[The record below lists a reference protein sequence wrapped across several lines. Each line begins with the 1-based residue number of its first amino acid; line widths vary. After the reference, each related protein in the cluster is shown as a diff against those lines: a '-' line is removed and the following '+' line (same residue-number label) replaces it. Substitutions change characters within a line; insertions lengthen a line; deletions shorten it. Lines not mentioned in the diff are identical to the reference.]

1 MKIRDITLTCLVAAL
16 PLTVGAGCTSKWLG
30 GGSESQSSERRL
42 SGSQS
47 GPTADTSK
55 DRIER
60 KTEQDAQ
67 ERESTRRPD
76 TGQDTGGDIPDL
88 AVSGPSSSST
98 GPGAFWLSGLDP
110 VAPGVAPPEEQL
122 APNNLV
128 ANAPHIRVGDQQDRD
143 EEVRRIEAAAA
154 AAAGL
159 NDVFF
164 GYDSWMLSEEDQ
176 RILSANAAWMKA
188 NPAAILRVEGHC
200 DERGTHDY
208 NLILGEKRAKTV
220 RSYLVELGVNSSQ
233 VSVVSYGKDR
243 PFCQEHHETCY
254 RQNRRGHMTLR
265 FSRSSAAAPPAV
277 R

>member
-1 MKIRDITLTCLVAAL
+1 MKIRNITLTCLAAAL
-16 PLTVGAGCTSKWLG
+16 LLTVEAGCTSKWLG

-42 SGSQS
+42 SGTQS
-47 GPTADTSK
+47 GGTADASK
-55 DRIER
+55 DGIER
-60 KTEQDAQ
+60 RTEQDAQ
-67 ERESTRRPD
+67 ERESTRR
-76 TGQDTGGDIPDL
+76 QDTDGDVPDL
-88 AVSGPSSSST
+88 AVSGPGSSST
-98 GPGAFWLSGLDP
+98 GPGAFGLSGLDP
-110 VAPGVAPPEEQL
+110 VIPGVAPPEEQL
-122 APNNLV
+122 TPNNLV
-128 ANAPHIRVGDQQDRD
+128 TSAPHIPGRDQQDRD
-143 EEVRRIEAAAA
+143 EEIRRIEAAAA

-164 GYDSWMLSEEDQ
+164 GYDSWMLSEEGQ
-176 RILSANAAWMKA
+176 RTLSANAARMKA
-188 NPAAILRVEGHC
+188 NPSAILRVEGHC

-233 VSVVSYGKDR
+233 VSIVSYGKDR

-265 FSRSSAAAPPAV
+265 LSRSSAAAPPTV